1 MNRFKCNARTALL
14 RVALGV
20 YAIGAASLSAA
31 ASQENIGSTKAA
43 SARPNV
49 LLIVADDLG
58 YSDLGA
64 FGGEIPTPNLDQL
77 ANQGMLLTNHY
88 VTPTC
93 SPTRAAL
100 MSGTDNH
107 VSGLGTMAE
116 YLPRAPKLQ
125 GQPGYEGF
133 LNDRVYWLP
142 EVLRD
147 AGYHTYMAGKWH
159 LGREPEHWPV
169 ARGFEK
175 SFALINGGGSHFAP
189 VPDKP
194 IFADRAQ
201 FVENDQPAQLPSD
214 FYSSK
219 SFTDKLIQYIKQNHG
234 DGKPFFAWAAYTAP
248 HWPLH
253 APDED
258 IAKFKGHYDAGYE
271 AIRAA
276 RLERQRELGLI
287 AEDVKPNLGLP
298 KSKGYPSWD
307 MLTADEQA
315 NEARRMEVYAAM
327 VHNMDR
333 HVGRLI
339 QTLKDLGEYDNTL
352 VIFMSDNGA
361 EPSDS
366 FFPATEH
373 TNNSLDNL
381 GRRLSN
387 IGYGARWAEVSATPF
402 RLFKGWTAEGGI
414 SSPAF
419 VRLPGQNAPAEPIG
433 VPTDV
438 TDIAP
443 TILDFAAI
451 DLPAGNEYK
460 GRSVQPMSGVTLA
473 PVLRGSATQ
482 ETLAKR
488 VLAGELFG
496 GRYVRDGKWK
506 LVSVM
511 TPFAEN
517 NWELYNLEDDRSE
530 NHDLAAE
537 HPEIVTRMVSLWNQY
552 AAQNGVVFAPSERM
566 PDTRRGAPSEI
577 KLPSKT
583 AQ

>member
-20 YAIGAASLSAA
+20 CAIGAASLSAA
-31 ASQENIGSTKAA
+31 APENIGSSKAA

-159 LGREPEHWPV
+159 LGMKPEHWPV
-169 ARGFEK
+169 ARGFEN

-258 IAKFKGHYDAGYE
+258 IAKFKGRYDAGYE

-287 AEDVKPNLGLP
+287 AENVKPNLGLP

-307 MLTADEQA
+307 MLTADERA

-373 TNNSLDNL
+373 TDNSLENL

-414 SSPAF
+414 TSPTF
-419 VRLPGQNAPAEPIG
+419 VRLPGQNAPGEPIG

-443 TILDFAAI
+443 TILDFADI

-482 ETLAKR
+482 ETLANR

-517 NWELYNLEDDRSE
+517 NWELYNLEGDRSE

-552 AAQNGVVFAPSERM
+552 AEHNGVVFAPNERM

>member
-133 LNDRVYWLP
+133 LNDRVYCLP

>member
-1 MNRFKCNARTALL
+1 MNRFKCNAGKALL

-20 YAIGAASLSAA
+20 CAIGVASLSAA
-31 ASQENIGSTKAA
+31 AAPDNNGSTETV

-107 VSGLGTMAE
+107 LAGLGTMGE
-116 YLPRAPKLQ
+116 LLPRSPKLQ
-125 GQPGYEGF
+125 GKPGYEGY

-142 EVLRD
+142 EILRD

-159 LGREPEHWPV
+159 IGKEPEQWPV
-169 ARGFEK
+169 ARGFEQ
-175 SFALINGGGSHFAP
+175 SLALINGGGSHFAP
-189 VPDKP
+189 VPGKP

-201 FVENDQPAQLPSD
+201 YVENDQRIQLPAD
-214 FYSSK
+214 FYSSN
-219 SFTDKLIQYIKQNHG
+219 SYTDKLIQYIKQDHG

-258 IAKFKGHYDAGYE
+258 IAKFKGKYAAGYE
-271 AIRAA
+271 AIRTA
-276 RLERQRELGLI
+276 RLERLRKLGLI
-287 AEDVKPNLGLP
+287 GEDAQPNAGLP
-298 KSKGYPSWD
+298 TSKDYPSWD
-307 MLTADEQA
+307 MLSPEEQA
-315 NEARRMEVYAAM
+315 DEARRMEVYAAM
-327 VHNMDR
+327 VHNMDSN
-333 HVGRLI
+333 VGRLI

-361 EPSDS
+361 EPTDS
-366 FFPATEH
+366 FFPANENTD
-373 TNNSLDNL
+373 NSLENI

-387 IGYGARWAEVSATPF
+387 VGYGARWAEVSASPF
-402 RLFKGWTAEGGI
+402 RLFKGWTTEGGV

-419 VRLPGQNAPAEPIG
+419 VRLPGQHAATPRIE
-433 VPTDV
+433 VPTHV

-443 TILDFAAI
+443 TILDFAGI
-451 DLPAGNEYK
+451 RLPEGNQYN
-460 GRSVQPMSGVTLA
+460 GRSVHPISGVSLA
-473 PVLRGSATQ
+473 PVLKGEAGSEQ
-482 ETLAKR
+482 LANR

-496 GRYVRDGKWK
+496 GRYVRSGKWK

-511 TPFAEN
+511 TPFADN
-517 NWELYNLEDDRSE
+517 QWELYDLERDRSE
-530 NHDLAAE
+530 SHDVAAE
-537 HPEIVTRMVSLWNQY
+537 HPEVVKHMVQLWDDY
-552 AAQNGVVFAPSERM
+552 ALKNGVVFAPNKRM
-566 PDTRRGAPSEI
+566 PDARRGAPSEI
-577 KLPSKT
+577 KLSGET
-583 AQ
+583 AH

>member
-1 MNRFKCNARTALL
+1 MGPFKKRKATTMVCRIALSL
-14 RVALGV
+14 CAMGM
-20 YAIGAASLSAA
+20 ASLGMAAPAVPESA
-31 ASQENIGSTKAA
+31 EGK
-43 SARPNV
+43 RPNV

-100 MSGTDNH
+100 MAGTDNH
-107 VSGLGTMAE
+107 LAGLGTMGE
-116 YLPRAPKLQ
+116 YLPQAPKLQ
-125 GQPGYEGF
+125 GKPGYEGY

-142 EVLRD
+142 EIMRD

-159 LGREPEHWPV
+159 LGTKPEQWPV
-169 ARGFEK
+169 ARGFEH
-175 SFALINGGGSHFAP
+175 SFALLNGGGSHFAP
-189 VPDKP
+189 MPGKP

-201 FVENDQPAQLPSD
+201 YVEDDQRAELPSD

-219 SFTDKLIQYIKQNHG
+219 SYTDKLIQYVKQNHG

-258 IAKFKGHYDAGYE
+258 IQRFKGQYAAGYE

-276 RLERQRELGLI
+276 RLARLKSLGLMD
-287 AEDVKPNLGLP
+287 EDAQPNLGLP
-298 KSKGYPSWD
+298 KSKDYPSWD
-307 MLTADEQA
+307 MLTPEEQA

-361 EPSDS
+361 EATDS
-366 FFPATEH
+366 FFPPNENTD
-373 TNNSLDNL
+373 NNVENI

-387 IGYGARWAEVSATPF
+387 VGYGARWAEVSATPF
-402 RLFKGWTAEGGI
+402 RLFKGYTAEGGI

-419 VRLPGQNAPAEPIG
+419 VRLPGQNGSTERIN
-433 VPTDV
+433 VPTHV

-443 TILDFAAI
+443 TILDFAGI
-451 DLPAGNEYK
+451 RLPEENKYK
-460 GRSVQPMSGVTLA
+460 GRSVHPMSGVTLA
-473 PVLRGSATQ
+473 PVLKGDAST
-482 ETLAKR
+482 ELLANR
-488 VLAGELFG
+488 VLVGELFG

-511 TPFAEN
+511 TPFAKNE
-517 NWELYNLEDDRSE
+517 WELYDLEQDRSE
-530 NHDLAAE
+530 SHNVAAE
-537 HPEIVTRMVSLWNQY
+537 HPEVVMQMVRLWDQY
-552 AAQNGVVFAPSERM
+552 VVQNGVVFAPNERM
-566 PDTRRGAPSEI
+566 PDVRRGAESEI
-577 KLPSKT
+577 KLSGGK
-583 AQ
+583 AH